1 MECFSCIIPVDRI
14 CLSRLISGESV
25 DDSIIVRN
33 NGIYSLGKNHLAVI
47 ICLFILLSVG
57 SMKIVSNI

>member
-1 MECFSCIIPVDRI
+1 MMECIIPVDWI

-33 NGIYSLGKNHLAVI
+33 NGICSLGENHLAVI

-57 SMKIVSNI
+57 SMKLVSNI